1 MNIAIIGTGNVGQ
14 ALGTSLV
21 RAGHAVTFAAQDSD
35 KTARV
40 AEAAGAAAAT
50 SPAEAAAAADVVV
63 IAVPWGP
70 AEGVAREIAAAV
82 EGKVVIDATNP
93 LKADYTGLAT
103 DNGAQQLA
111 RLLPGAQ
118 VVKAFNTLFA
128 SVQANPE
135 THGTTVDG
143 LFATDSETA
152 KATVAGLLTSI
163 GLRPVHV
170 GPLAAARELE
180 ALAWLNIRLNMIA
193 NGDWQSAY
201 VLVGAP
207 AEAIA

>member
-14 ALGTSLV
+14 ALGASFV
-21 RAGHAVTFAAQDSD
+21 RAGHTVTFAAQDAE

-40 AEAAGAAAAT
+40 AETAGAAAAT
-50 SPAEAAAAADVVV
+50 SPAEAAAAADLVL

-70 AEGVAREIAAAV
+70 AEGVAREIAGSV
-82 EGKVVIDATNP
+82 VGKIVIDATNP
-93 LKADYTGLAT
+93 LKSDYSGLAT
-103 DNGAQQLA
+103 ENGAEQLA
-111 RLLPGAQ
+111 ALLPGAR

-128 SVQANPE
+128 SVQANPD

-143 LFATDSETA
+143 LYATDDETA
-152 KATVAGLLTSI
+152 KETAAELIASI

-193 NGDWQSAY
+193 NGDWQSSY

-207 AEAIA
+207 SDAVA